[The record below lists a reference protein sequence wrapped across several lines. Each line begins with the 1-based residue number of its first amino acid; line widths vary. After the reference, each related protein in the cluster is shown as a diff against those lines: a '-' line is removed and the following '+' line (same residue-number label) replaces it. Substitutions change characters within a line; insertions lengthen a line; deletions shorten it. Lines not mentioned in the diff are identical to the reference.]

1 VPPIPD
7 PRAPAWERLRA
18 RAGPG
23 PLPGPR
29 HARSENPSPL
39 LRGAVILVTAAVVLT
54 ALLFWQARPKPVDDP
69 GWGWSSSV
77 PPSTYGPSSASPS
90 DPASSVRWL
99 VHVVGR
105 VRRPGVVA
113 LDPGARVADA
123 VRAAGGLRPGTDPSA
138 INLARPVSD
147 GEQLVIG
154 GPQNRTGPQATPG
167 SGRLDLNSADAAAL
181 EALDG
186 VGPVLAG
193 RIIEWRETHGRFTRV
208 EDLQRINGIGPRTFA
223 ALADQV
229 TV

>member
-1 VPPIPD
+1 V
-7 PRAPAWERLRA
+7 
-18 RAGPG
+18 

-39 LRGAVILVTAAVVLT
+39 LRGAVVLVAAAVLLT
-54 ALLFWQARPKPVDDP
+54 GLLFWQSRPKPVDDP
-69 GWGWSSSV
+69 GWGWSSSMA
-77 PPSTYGPSSASPS
+77 PSPSRPSSAAPS

-123 VRAAGGLRPGTDPSA
+123 VRAAGGLRPGTDPAA

-154 GPQNRTGPQATPG
+154 GPQGGTGPQATPG
-167 SGRLDLNSADAAAL
+167 SGRLDLNRADAAAL

-186 VGPVLAG
+186 VGPVLAA
-193 RIIEWRETHGRFTRV
+193 RIVEWRETNGRFTRV
-208 EDLQRINGIGPRTFA
+208 EDLQRISGIGPRTFA